1 MSTWFPKDRM
11 LIHKESPQCHTGNQ
25 NNKNYVE
32 TKPHKPETKN
42 AGNDSLHHIYIYI
55 FLENIVPLQHD
66 KNIGLCCYFYSH
78 FSRIN
83 QEQRPQLFMTA
94 RKYRV
99 WNMIRIVYIRGYCNN
114 EVKKKSMH
122 KIKWKQS
129 FPKSEKGSPYLNFH
143 FQIFHKL
150 TMITLFPLLTL
161 KFCCKIQLL
170 SIQQNDYWLRWN

>member
-1 MSTWFPKDRM
+1 M
-11 LIHKESPQCHTGNQ
+11 LEMTHYT
-25 NNKNYVE
+25 
-32 TKPHKPETKN
+32 
-42 AGNDSLHHIYIYI
+42 IYIYI
-55 FLENIVPLQHD
+55 SFWKTLCRCNMTKILVFVVTFIAIFH